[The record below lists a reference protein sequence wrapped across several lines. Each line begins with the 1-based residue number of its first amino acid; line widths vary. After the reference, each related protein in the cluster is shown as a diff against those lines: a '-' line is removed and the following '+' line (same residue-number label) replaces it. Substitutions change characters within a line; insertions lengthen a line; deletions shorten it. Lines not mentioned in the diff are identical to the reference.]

1 MSDLLA
7 IDRFLYG
14 LGILYM
20 VEYVDE
26 NYGFIKR
33 SEFLDMA
40 GHSDHNRGVWMVMFG
55 VDEVKYSPGDLFG
68 GVDPANDQL
77 FQRVFDC
84 ANDKELFFSMRD
96 AFIEGIEN
104 ELPF

>member
-1 MSDLLA
+1 MCDLSAL
-7 IDRFLYG
+7 DRFLYRLG
-14 LGILYM
+14 LLYM

-26 NYGFIKR
+26 NYGRVKR

-40 GHSDHNRGVWMVMFG
+40 GSTSHNMNIWMVLFG
-55 VDEVKYSPGDLFG
+55 DDEVEYSPGDLFG

-77 FQRVFDC
+77 FQTAFDC
-84 ANDKELFFSMRD
+84 ANDSNLFFSMRD